1 MKIIREN
8 VTRGVTELQNFD
20 RDEDE
25 PLLPS
30 TSSLEFVPACTLK
43 AETPQAIT
51 SFTIAVE
58 ASWVEGKI
66 ISDQGAL
73 SHIQK
78 AHSPQQIIGNL
89 NKRVTQCSR
98 LALLSCFTNTLFI
111 VLFERRDIGHALS
124 DSS

>member
-1 MKIIREN
+1 LIKLIMKIIREN

-30 TSSLEFVPACTLK
+30 TSSLEFVPASTLK

-58 ASWVEGKI
+58 AS
-66 ISDQGAL
+66 
-73 SHIQK
+73 
-78 AHSPQQIIGNL
+78 
-89 NKRVTQCSR
+89 
-98 LALLSCFTNTLFI
+98 
-111 VLFERRDIGHALS
+111 
-124 DSS
+124 